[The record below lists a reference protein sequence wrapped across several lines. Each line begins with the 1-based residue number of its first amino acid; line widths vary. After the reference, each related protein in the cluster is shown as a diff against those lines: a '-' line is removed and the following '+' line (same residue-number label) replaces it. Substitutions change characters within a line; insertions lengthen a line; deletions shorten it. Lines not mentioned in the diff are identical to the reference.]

1 MALNTLKCNHLTSL
15 GLKGLS
21 SYHVQSH
28 HKVTYFTALSVCVS
42 GNYCSIHPPGKLGKI
57 RNLKGKMSSCCGVF
71 PREVNVAIILEVTC
85 DCVVVL
91 FINNNSTGPK
101 ATNVLQ
107 QEKNKHAKVE

>member
-1 MALNTLKCNHLTSL
+1 
-15 GLKGLS
+15 
-21 SYHVQSH
+21 
-28 HKVTYFTALSVCVS
+28 
-42 GNYCSIHPPGKLGKI
+42 
-57 RNLKGKMSSCCGVF
+57 MSSCCGVF
-71 PREVNVAIILEVTC
+71 PREVNIAIILEVTC